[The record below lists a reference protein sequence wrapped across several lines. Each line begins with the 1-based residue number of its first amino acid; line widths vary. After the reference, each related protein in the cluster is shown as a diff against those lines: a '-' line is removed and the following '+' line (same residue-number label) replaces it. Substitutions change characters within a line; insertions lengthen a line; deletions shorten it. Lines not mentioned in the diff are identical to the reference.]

1 MKFKGSFISICFLAV
16 AVILVS
22 GMNCVM
28 AADREVVIEVPLGL
42 PELIAPEDNPM
53 TLAKIELGKML
64 YFDPRL
70 SMAGDLSCATCHDP
84 NLGYSNAAPFAVGA
98 KHAVGGM
105 NSPTVLNSAYS
116 KTMFWDGR
124 EANLE
129 GQAGGPMTAAVE
141 MAGCPDEIVQK
152 LNKIPEYRELS
163 KAAFGEYLSF
173 VNIKKAIATFERTIL
188 SGNSPFDRYYYGKEK
203 GAISAAAI
211 RGKKIFDDPKLG
223 NCKKCHTY
231 NKTDG
236 YFSDNQF
243 HNVGIGYD
251 TLKKGEK
258 GPEGRYGVTKN
269 AADKG
274 RFKTPTLRNV
284 TQTGPYFHDGRTYSL
299 REATIICLNGIPNKN
314 LDPEYKVKRKLS
326 DKQIDD
332 VVEFMEALTGEAPIF
347 ALPQIP
353 GL

>member
-1 MKFKGSFISICFLAV
+1 MKWMVSCISICLLAV
-16 AVILVS
+16 SLFLVS
-22 GMNCVM
+22 GMSKVK
-28 AADREVVIEVPLGL
+28 AADREVFIEVPLGL

-70 SMAGDLSCATCHDP
+70 SMDHDLSCATCHDP
-84 NLGYSNAAPFAVGA
+84 NLGYSNAAPFAVGS
-98 KHAVGGM
+98 KHGVGGM

-129 GQAGGPMTAAVE
+129 GQAGGPMTASVE

-163 KAAFGEYLSF
+163 MAAFGEYLSF
-173 VNIKKAIATFERTIL
+173 INIKKAIATFERTIL
-188 SGNSPFDRYYYGKEK
+188 SGNSPFDRYYYGEEK
-203 GAISAAAI
+203 GAMSAAAI
-211 RGKKIFDDPKLG
+211 RGKAVFDDPDKG

-251 TLKKGEK
+251 TKAKDEED
-258 GPEGRYGVTKN
+258 PPGRYGVTKK
-269 AADKG
+269 AEDKG

-314 LDPEYKVKRKLS
+314 LDPEYKVKRELS
-326 DKQIDD
+326 DQEIDD
-332 VVEFMEALTGEAPIF
+332 VVAFMEALTGEAPIF
-347 ALPQIP
+347 AKPEIP